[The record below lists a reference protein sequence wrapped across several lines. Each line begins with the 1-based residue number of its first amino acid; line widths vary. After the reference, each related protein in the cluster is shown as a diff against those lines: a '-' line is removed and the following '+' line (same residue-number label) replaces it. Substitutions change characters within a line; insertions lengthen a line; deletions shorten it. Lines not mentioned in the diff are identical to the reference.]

1 MVLTGRRLSADEAL
15 RFGIVSRVVPND
27 ELDATARQM
36 AEAIVAAPAIAV
48 NLARRVIGR
57 LARPQ
62 QRSSMGDES
71 TYQTLLNRS
80 ADFAEFRAARIEGRP
95 PRYTGN

>member
-1 MVLTGRRLSADEAL
+1 
-15 RFGIVSRVVPND
+15 
-27 ELDATARQM
+27 
-36 AEAIVAAPAIAV
+36 
-48 NLARRVIGR
+48 
-57 LARPQ
+57 
-62 QRSSMGDES
+62 MGDES